1 MYIGGVR
8 FWWWWCVWWGD
19 NRCPPSTGD
28 GSTGLIASSLA
39 PALSSPSLSSAP
51 LLSTFFLFEK
61 NCEKSGSSFARL
73 GHLLPLFALPL
84 FAHEKPATARVG
96 AVLK

>member
-1 MYIGGVR
+1 MVVGG
-8 FWWWWCVWWGD
+8 G
-19 NRCPPSTGD
+19 NGCPPSTGD

-61 NCEKSGSSFARL
+61 NCEK
-73 GHLLPLFALPL
+73 
-84 FAHEKPATARVG
+84 TA
-96 AVLK
+96 AVLATYSDNFVRDSGLIVRAVIFQQMQRCAAGKEKVSG